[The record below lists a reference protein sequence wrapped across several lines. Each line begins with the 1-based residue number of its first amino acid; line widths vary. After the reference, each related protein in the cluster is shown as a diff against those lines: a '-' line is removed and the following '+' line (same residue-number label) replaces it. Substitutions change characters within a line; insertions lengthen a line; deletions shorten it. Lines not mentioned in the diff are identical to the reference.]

1 MSTITLL
8 CIALAG
14 VIMLLLLVIKAKVQP
29 FVALLLVS
37 LLVALAAG
45 IPAGEV
51 GKVMIAGM
59 GGVLG
64 SVTII
69 IGLGAML
76 GRMIEHSGGAES
88 LANYFSRKLGDKR
101 TIAALTLAAFFL
113 GIPVFFDVGFII
125 LAPIIYGFAKVAKI
139 SPLKF
144 GLPVAGIMLTVHVA
158 VPPHPGPVAAAGLL
172 HADIGW
178 LTIIGIAISIPVGV
192 VGYFAAKIINKRQY
206 AMSVEVLEQ
215 MQLAPASEEGAT
227 KLSDKINPPGVALV
241 TSLIVIPIAIIMAGT
256 VSATLMPPSHPLL
269 GTLQLIGSPMVA
281 LMIAL
286 VLAFWLLALRR
297 GWSLQHTS
305 DIMGSALPTAAVVI
319 LVTGAGGVFG
329 KVLVESGVGKAL
341 ANMLQMIDLPLLPAA
356 FIISLALR
364 ASQGSATVAIL
375 TTGGLLSEAVMGLNP
390 IQCVLVTLAACF
402 GGLGASH
409 INDSGFWI
417 VTKYL
422 VNDHSRFYRILNYL
436 VRMGGNLTLIKR
448 SDGHRTFLFSAY
460 LPPAAA
466 GCSAPL
472 AHHQYLS
479 ASCGTLPGNVRD
491 WCGVAVRYRAR
502 YKGNA
507 GTDIPSRHLSPAISP
522 SLQSVHRHN
531 VDKSSCSPYLRA
543 ASIVVSFSAQ
553 ALVSGKSTTGWL

>member
-178 LTIIGIAISIPVGV
+178 LTIIGIAISIPVGI

-215 MQLAPASEEGAT
+215 MQLAPASEEGET

-256 VSATLMPPSHPLL
+256 VSATLMPASHPLL
-269 GTLQLIGSPMVA
+269 GTLQLLGSPMVA

-422 VNDHSRFYRILNYL
+422 GLSVADGLKTWTVLTTIL
-436 VRMGGNLTLIKR
+436 GFTGFLI
-448 SDGHRTFLFSAY
+448 T
-460 LPPAAA
+460 
-466 GCSAPL
+466 
-472 AHHQYLS
+472 
-479 ASCGTLPGNVRD
+479 
-491 WCGVAVRYRAR
+491 WCVWAV
-502 YKGNA
+502 
-507 GTDIPSRHLSPAISP
+507 I
-522 SLQSVHRHN
+522 
-531 VDKSSCSPYLRA
+531 
-543 ASIVVSFSAQ
+543 
-553 ALVSGKSTTGWL
+553 

>member
-8 CIALAG
+8 CIALTG

-319 LVTGAGGVFG
+319 LVTGAGRVFG

-422 VNDHSRFYRILNYL
+422 GLSVADGLKTWTVLTTIL
-436 VRMGGNLTLIKR
+436 GFTGFLI
-448 SDGHRTFLFSAY
+448 T
-460 LPPAAA
+460 
-466 GCSAPL
+466 
-472 AHHQYLS
+472 
-479 ASCGTLPGNVRD
+479 
-491 WCGVAVRYRAR
+491 WCVWAV
-502 YKGNA
+502 
-507 GTDIPSRHLSPAISP
+507 I
-522 SLQSVHRHN
+522 
-531 VDKSSCSPYLRA
+531 
-543 ASIVVSFSAQ
+543 
-553 ALVSGKSTTGWL
+553 

>member
-178 LTIIGIAISIPVGV
+178 LTIIGIAISIPVGI

-329 KVLVESGVGKAL
+329 KVLVESGVGKSL

-422 VNDHSRFYRILNYL
+422 GLSVADGLKTWTVLTTILGFTGFLITWCVWL
-436 VRMGGNLTLIKR
+436 VI
-448 SDGHRTFLFSAY
+448 
-460 LPPAAA
+460 
-466 GCSAPL
+466 
-472 AHHQYLS
+472 
-479 ASCGTLPGNVRD
+479 
-491 WCGVAVRYRAR
+491 
-502 YKGNA
+502 
-507 GTDIPSRHLSPAISP
+507 
-522 SLQSVHRHN
+522 
-531 VDKSSCSPYLRA
+531 
-543 ASIVVSFSAQ
+543 
-553 ALVSGKSTTGWL
+553 

>member
-319 LVTGAGGVFG
+319 LVTGAGRVFG

-422 VNDHSRFYRILNYL
+422 GLSVADGLKTWTVLTTIL
-436 VRMGGNLTLIKR
+436 GFTGFLI
-448 SDGHRTFLFSAY
+448 T
-460 LPPAAA
+460 
-466 GCSAPL
+466 
-472 AHHQYLS
+472 
-479 ASCGTLPGNVRD
+479 
-491 WCGVAVRYRAR
+491 WCVWAV
-502 YKGNA
+502 
-507 GTDIPSRHLSPAISP
+507 I
-522 SLQSVHRHN
+522 
-531 VDKSSCSPYLRA
+531 
-543 ASIVVSFSAQ
+543 
-553 ALVSGKSTTGWL
+553 

>member
-178 LTIIGIAISIPVGV
+178 LTIIGIAISIPVGI

-215 MQLAPASEEGAT
+215 MQLAPASEGNAT

-256 VSATLMPPSHPLL
+256 VSATLMPASHPLL
-269 GTLQLIGSPMVA
+269 GTLQLLGSPMVA

-319 LVTGAGGVFG
+319 LVTGAGGMFG

-375 TTGGLLSEAVMGLNP
+375 TTGGLLSEAVVGLNP

-422 VNDHSRFYRILNYL
+422 GLSVADGLKTWTVLTTIL
-436 VRMGGNLTLIKR
+436 GFTGFLI
-448 SDGHRTFLFSAY
+448 T
-460 LPPAAA
+460 
-466 GCSAPL
+466 
-472 AHHQYLS
+472 
-479 ASCGTLPGNVRD
+479 
-491 WCGVAVRYRAR
+491 WCVWAV
-502 YKGNA
+502 
-507 GTDIPSRHLSPAISP
+507 I
-522 SLQSVHRHN
+522 
-531 VDKSSCSPYLRA
+531 
-543 ASIVVSFSAQ
+543 
-553 ALVSGKSTTGWL
+553 

>member
-158 VPPHPGPVAAAGLL
+158 VRRIRAPSPQRVTPRRHRLANHHRYCDFYSRRDCWLL
-172 HADIGW
+172 C
-178 LTIIGIAISIPVGV
+178 SE
-192 VGYFAAKIINKRQY
+192 NNQY
-206 AMSVEVLEQ
+206 A
-215 MQLAPASEEGAT
+215 
-227 KLSDKINPPGVALV
+227 
-241 TSLIVIPIAIIMAGT
+241 PICDVG
-256 VSATLMPPSHPLL
+256 
-269 GTLQLIGSPMVA
+269 GS
-281 LMIAL
+281 
-286 VLAFWLLALRR
+286 
-297 GWSLQHTS
+297 T
-305 DIMGSALPTAAVVI
+305 
-319 LVTGAGGVFG
+319 
-329 KVLVESGVGKAL
+329 
-341 ANMLQMIDLPLLPAA
+341 
-356 FIISLALR
+356 
-364 ASQGSATVAIL
+364 
-375 TTGGLLSEAVMGLNP
+375 
-390 IQCVLVTLAACF
+390 
-402 GGLGASH
+402 
-409 INDSGFWI
+409 
-417 VTKYL
+417 
-422 VNDHSRFYRILNYL
+422 
-436 VRMGGNLTLIKR
+436 
-448 SDGHRTFLFSAY
+448 
-460 LPPAAA
+460 
-466 GCSAPL
+466 
-472 AHHQYLS
+472 
-479 ASCGTLPGNVRD
+479 
-491 WCGVAVRYRAR
+491 
-502 YKGNA
+502 
-507 GTDIPSRHLSPAISP
+507 GTDATG
-522 SLQSVHRHN
+522 
-531 VDKSSCSPYLRA
+531 
-543 ASIVVSFSAQ
+543 
-553 ALVSGKSTTGWL
+553 SGQ

>member
-178 LTIIGIAISIPVGV
+178 LTIIGIAISIPVGI
-192 VGYFAAKIINKRQY
+192 VGYFAAKIINTRQY

-422 VNDHSRFYRILNYL
+422 GLSVEDGLKTWTVLTTIL
-436 VRMGGNLTLIKR
+436 GFTGFLI
-448 SDGHRTFLFSAY
+448 T
-460 LPPAAA
+460 
-466 GCSAPL
+466 
-472 AHHQYLS
+472 
-479 ASCGTLPGNVRD
+479 
-491 WCGVAVRYRAR
+491 WCVWAV
-502 YKGNA
+502 
-507 GTDIPSRHLSPAISP
+507 I
-522 SLQSVHRHN
+522 
-531 VDKSSCSPYLRA
+531 
-543 ASIVVSFSAQ
+543 
-553 ALVSGKSTTGWL
+553 

>member
-178 LTIIGIAISIPVGV
+178 LTIIGITISIPVGI

-422 VNDHSRFYRILNYL
+422 GLSVADGLKTWTVLTTILGFTGFLITWCVWL
-436 VRMGGNLTLIKR
+436 VI
-448 SDGHRTFLFSAY
+448 
-460 LPPAAA
+460 
-466 GCSAPL
+466 
-472 AHHQYLS
+472 
-479 ASCGTLPGNVRD
+479 
-491 WCGVAVRYRAR
+491 
-502 YKGNA
+502 
-507 GTDIPSRHLSPAISP
+507 
-522 SLQSVHRHN
+522 
-531 VDKSSCSPYLRA
+531 
-543 ASIVVSFSAQ
+543 
-553 ALVSGKSTTGWL
+553 

>member
-8 CIALAG
+8 CIALTG

-178 LTIIGIAISIPVGV
+178 LTIIGIAISIPVGI

-319 LVTGAGGVFG
+319 LVTGARGVFG

-422 VNDHSRFYRILNYL
+422 GLSVADGLKTWTVLTTIL
-436 VRMGGNLTLIKR
+436 GFTGFLI
-448 SDGHRTFLFSAY
+448 T
-460 LPPAAA
+460 
-466 GCSAPL
+466 
-472 AHHQYLS
+472 
-479 ASCGTLPGNVRD
+479 
-491 WCGVAVRYRAR
+491 WCVWAV
-502 YKGNA
+502 
-507 GTDIPSRHLSPAISP
+507 I
-522 SLQSVHRHN
+522 
-531 VDKSSCSPYLRA
+531 
-543 ASIVVSFSAQ
+543 
-553 ALVSGKSTTGWL
+553 

>member
-178 LTIIGIAISIPVGV
+178 LTIIGIAISIPVGI

-215 MQLAPASEEGAT
+215 MQLAPASEECAT

-319 LVTGAGGVFG
+319 LVTGAGGVFC

-422 VNDHSRFYRILNYL
+422 GLSVADGLKTWTVLTTILGFTGFLITWCVWL
-436 VRMGGNLTLIKR
+436 VI
-448 SDGHRTFLFSAY
+448 
-460 LPPAAA
+460 
-466 GCSAPL
+466 
-472 AHHQYLS
+472 
-479 ASCGTLPGNVRD
+479 
-491 WCGVAVRYRAR
+491 
-502 YKGNA
+502 
-507 GTDIPSRHLSPAISP
+507 
-522 SLQSVHRHN
+522 
-531 VDKSSCSPYLRA
+531 
-543 ASIVVSFSAQ
+543 
-553 ALVSGKSTTGWL
+553 

>member
-178 LTIIGIAISIPVGV
+178 LTIIGIAISIPVGI
-192 VGYFAAKIINKRQY
+192 VGYFAAKIINTRQY

-422 VNDHSRFYRILNYL
+422 GVVGSRRSENLDSVNDHSRFYRILNYL

-448 SDGHRTFLFSAY
+448 SDGHRTFY
-460 LPPAAA
+460 LTLTFHQQRRDARHHWRVINIFLRHAERFGIMFAA
-466 GCSAPL
+466 GTAQRFGIAPGIKAML
-472 AHHQYLS
+472 ALIYRPDIFHRRFRHHFNLFI
-479 ASCGTLPGNVRD
+479 GTTWTN
-491 WCGVAVRYRAR
+491 
-502 YKGNA
+502 
-507 GTDIPSRHLSPAISP
+507 HLLLLIYVQPA
-522 SLQSVHRHN
+522 
-531 VDKSSCSPYLRA
+531 
-543 ASIVVSFSAQ
+543 
-553 ALVSGKSTTGWL
+553 

>member
-178 LTIIGIAISIPVGV
+178 LTIIGIAISIPVGI

-206 AMSVEVLEQ
+206 AMAVEVLEQ

-375 TTGGLLSEAVMGLNP
+375 TTSGLLSEAVMGLNP

-422 VNDHSRFYRILNYL
+422 GLSVADGLKTWTVLTTILGFTGFLITWCVWL
-436 VRMGGNLTLIKR
+436 VI
-448 SDGHRTFLFSAY
+448 
-460 LPPAAA
+460 
-466 GCSAPL
+466 
-472 AHHQYLS
+472 
-479 ASCGTLPGNVRD
+479 
-491 WCGVAVRYRAR
+491 
-502 YKGNA
+502 
-507 GTDIPSRHLSPAISP
+507 
-522 SLQSVHRHN
+522 
-531 VDKSSCSPYLRA
+531 
-543 ASIVVSFSAQ
+543 
-553 ALVSGKSTTGWL
+553 

>member
-178 LTIIGIAISIPVGV
+178 LTIIGIAISIPVGI

-329 KVLVESGVGKAL
+329 KVLVESGVGEAL

-422 VNDHSRFYRILNYL
+422 GLSVADGLKTWTVLTTILGFTGFLITWCVWL
-436 VRMGGNLTLIKR
+436 VI
-448 SDGHRTFLFSAY
+448 
-460 LPPAAA
+460 
-466 GCSAPL
+466 
-472 AHHQYLS
+472 
-479 ASCGTLPGNVRD
+479 
-491 WCGVAVRYRAR
+491 
-502 YKGNA
+502 
-507 GTDIPSRHLSPAISP
+507 
-522 SLQSVHRHN
+522 
-531 VDKSSCSPYLRA
+531 
-543 ASIVVSFSAQ
+543 
-553 ALVSGKSTTGWL
+553 

>member
-37 LLVALAAG
+37 LLVALAAA

-172 HADIGW
+172 HTDIGW
-178 LTIIGIAISIPVGV
+178 LTIIGIAISIPVGI
-192 VGYFAAKIINKRQY
+192 VGYFAAKIINKHQY

-422 VNDHSRFYRILNYL
+422 GLSVADGLKTWTVLTTIL
-436 VRMGGNLTLIKR
+436 GFTGFLI
-448 SDGHRTFLFSAY
+448 T
-460 LPPAAA
+460 
-466 GCSAPL
+466 
-472 AHHQYLS
+472 
-479 ASCGTLPGNVRD
+479 
-491 WCGVAVRYRAR
+491 WCVWAV
-502 YKGNA
+502 
-507 GTDIPSRHLSPAISP
+507 I
-522 SLQSVHRHN
+522 
-531 VDKSSCSPYLRA
+531 
-543 ASIVVSFSAQ
+543 
-553 ALVSGKSTTGWL
+553 

>member
-178 LTIIGIAISIPVGV
+178 LTIIGIAISIPVGI

-329 KVLVESGVGKAL
+329 TVLVESGVGKAL

-422 VNDHSRFYRILNYL
+422 GLSVADGLKTWTVLTTILGFTGFLITWCVWL
-436 VRMGGNLTLIKR
+436 VI
-448 SDGHRTFLFSAY
+448 
-460 LPPAAA
+460 
-466 GCSAPL
+466 
-472 AHHQYLS
+472 
-479 ASCGTLPGNVRD
+479 
-491 WCGVAVRYRAR
+491 
-502 YKGNA
+502 
-507 GTDIPSRHLSPAISP
+507 
-522 SLQSVHRHN
+522 
-531 VDKSSCSPYLRA
+531 
-543 ASIVVSFSAQ
+543 
-553 ALVSGKSTTGWL
+553 

>member
-178 LTIIGIAISIPVGV
+178 LTIIGIAISIPVGI

-215 MQLAPASEEGAT
+215 MQLAPASEGNAT

-256 VSATLMPPSHPLL
+256 VSATLMPASHPLL
-269 GTLQLIGSPMVA
+269 GTLQLLGSPMVA

-375 TTGGLLSEAVMGLNP
+375 TTGGLLSEAVVGLNP

-402 GGLGASH
+402 GELGASH

-422 VNDHSRFYRILNYL
+422 GLSVADGLKTWTVLTTIL
-436 VRMGGNLTLIKR
+436 GFTGFLI
-448 SDGHRTFLFSAY
+448 T
-460 LPPAAA
+460 
-466 GCSAPL
+466 
-472 AHHQYLS
+472 
-479 ASCGTLPGNVRD
+479 
-491 WCGVAVRYRAR
+491 WCVWAV
-502 YKGNA
+502 
-507 GTDIPSRHLSPAISP
+507 I
-522 SLQSVHRHN
+522 
-531 VDKSSCSPYLRA
+531 
-543 ASIVVSFSAQ
+543 
-553 ALVSGKSTTGWL
+553 